1 MSESFVDLLCR
12 GADRMGLDLDP
23 EGLRLL
29 QVHQEVL
36 LKWAQRINLTTVL
49 ESKDMVDRLYLDS
62 AVILSRLAPGVR
74 LLDVGSGAGFP
85 GLVLKALR
93 PDLEVCL
100 MEARRRRVSFLRQ
113 AVRDMGIGQGLE
125 IRWQRLGIDPEPLPK
140 ERWPELISR
149 ATFPPQIWCETGAPM
164 LEAGGRLWVMAGQA
178 HGDGD
183 DGFDPSAARLPAGL
197 EVEEEIPYAL
207 PYCGLKRRVVS
218 LRAFR
223 SLP

>member
-1 MSESFVDLLCR
+1 
-12 GADRMGLDLDP
+12 MGLDLDS
-23 EGLRLL
+23 EGIRRL
-29 QVHQEVL
+29 QVYQEVL
-36 LKWAQRINLTTVL
+36 LKWASRINLTTVL
-49 ESKDMVDRLYLDS
+49 EPKDMVDRLYLDS
-62 AVILSRLAPGVR
+62 AVILSRLDLGAR

-125 IRWQRLGIDPEPLPK
+125 IRWHRLGIDPELPPE

-149 ATFPPQIWCETGAPM
+149 ATFPPRIWCETGASM
-164 LEAGGRLWVMAGQA
+164 LEPGGRLWVMAGQA

-183 DGFDPSAARLPAGL
+183 DGFDPSPAILPAGL
-197 EVEEEIPYAL
+197 ELEEEISYEL

-223 SLP
+223 PLS